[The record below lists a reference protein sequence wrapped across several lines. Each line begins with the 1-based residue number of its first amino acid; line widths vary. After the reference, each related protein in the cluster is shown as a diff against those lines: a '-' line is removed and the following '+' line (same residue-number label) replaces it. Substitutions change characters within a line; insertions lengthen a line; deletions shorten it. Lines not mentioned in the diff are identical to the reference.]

1 MAGGLR
7 FRTEA
12 TLISSYGTALAVGT
26 TILVPTTQIVGFQR
40 IGVYRMVL
48 VANAASTFQ
57 FQDTAGNPISAL
69 YSLTAAGS
77 TVTLDTP
84 INGDPWWMTGPTL
97 AKPTYPL
104 GVGLQLVI
112 GGTGP
117 VAADI
122 WVGWGA

>member
-1 MAGGLR
+1 MGLR
-7 FRTEA
+7 FRSEA
-12 TLISSYGTALAVGT
+12 QLFSSAGTPFAVGT
-26 TILVPTTQIVGFQR
+26 TVIVAASLITQIKRVC
-40 IGVYRMVL
+40 VYRMVM

-57 FQDTAGNPISAL
+57 FQDTNGNAISAL

-84 INGDPWWMTGPTL
+84 INGDPWWSTGPSVMF
-97 AKPTYPL
+97 PSNPL

-122 WVGWGA
+122 WYGLGA